1 MTKLNLY
8 NQINKPAPFPPSSNH
23 LRQYYQAFTLFEL
36 LAVIGII
43 TIISFAS
50 LPALKGFSSSNNR
63 QAAINMVIGYID
75 QARLAAQQYGVR
87 TYLIFTNNCVTSAS
101 GNPILTRNIQ
111 ARGMRIMRENN
122 PDLNPS
128 TGNPNNSPLIPI
140 TRWTYLPKNIE
151 FKINDGCATNS
162 PPIPGSG
169 NDLLS
174 THSQSPVFQPV
185 SINGQSVTPTQSHYL
200 NQREFNSSTPLPALV
215 FSPDGT
221 IDFANY
227 ADLVIYIGETNRPN
241 PTIID
246 AIRISRYTGR
256 PTKETIKL

>member
-1 MTKLNLY
+1 
-8 NQINKPAPFPPSSNH
+8 
-23 LRQYYQAFTLFEL
+23 
-36 LAVIGII
+36 
-43 TIISFAS
+43 
-50 LPALKGFSSSNNR
+50 
-63 QAAINMVIGYID
+63 MVIGYID

-101 GNPILTRNIQ
+101 GNPILAREIK
-111 ARGMRIMRENN
+111 ARGMCIMRENN

-128 TGNPNNSPLIPI
+128 TGSPTNSPLIPL

-151 FKINDGCATNS
+151 FKINDGCATN
-162 PPIPGSG
+162 PLNIPNG

-174 THSQSPVFQPV
+174 THSQTPVYQPV
-185 SINGQSVTPTQSHYL
+185 SINGQTVTPSQSDYT
-200 NQREFNSSTPLPALV
+200 NPKEFTSSTPLPALI

-221 IDFANY
+221 VDFANF